1 MKKSPVTKKRV
12 APKAKAVVKKTRSV
26 AAPRRKAALRS
37 QKPLGLMVRSNKNS
51 FSDVKVMVAVIA
63 LLVATGLSIYV
74 LPVWAQ

>member
-12 APKAKAVVKKTRSV
+12 APKAKAVTKSV
-26 AAPRRKAALRS
+26 RKAAAPRRKAVARS
-37 QKPLGLMVRSNKNS
+37 QKPLGMIVRSNKNS